1 MEAVNINNLSFKYP
15 GSQDYALKNISLSVE
30 SGDFIA
36 IVGNNGCGKS
46 TLCKALNG
54 LIPKSI
60 TGKFEGQIIIDGQD
74 IKDLTVGQVA
84 KKAGYVY
91 QDFENQIVRPTVLDD
106 ASYACL
112 NYGMPDY
119 LARGEEALRQVK
131 LYDKRD
137 ENVWEL
143 SGGQTHL
150 LALAGA
156 LSLSPDILILDE
168 PIAQLDPQ
176 RADIIYEIL
185 KELNQKHKKTI
196 IVIEHSTEYIA
207 EYCNR
212 VVLMKEGQILWNKKT
227 KEALQMVDDLI
238 ASDIFPP
245 QVTRAAKRSMERGD
259 LKPGLLPVNL
269 EEGYEVF
276 KDFTYSRSEEI
287 LPPEKSDG
295 ENIISVNGVNMIYK
309 TIHDEANVIFSDL
322 NLDIKRGEKIALI
335 GSNGSGKSTL
345 LKMLAGLAK
354 PVTGDIIID
363 GKNIR
368 DMKID
373 QLARIISL
381 VYQNP
386 EQMFIMDNIAQD
398 ISYSSRVRNI
408 EGWEDKRES
417 LLERFNLVNLRDRDG
432 RLLSGGQMRRTS
444 LAIGTALDPQIL
456 LLDEPTSNLD
466 IKTRKEVMKLLSE
479 MKDLTET
486 VIIATHDMQL
496 VCEWAERIIVLHQG
510 QIEADDTRDEIFAD
524 QGILERVGIRP
535 PQIFHLAK
543 GLDRDA
549 LVYTIDDFLDAFE
562 VNHG

>member
-1 MEAVNINNLSFKYP
+1 MKAIDIKNLSFKYP
-15 GSQDYALKNISLSVE
+15 GTQDYILKDISLAVE

-46 TLCKALNG
+46 TLCKTLNG

-60 TGKFEGQIIIDGQD
+60 VGQFEGQIIIDGQN
-74 IKDLTVGQVA
+74 IEELTVGELARMV
-84 KKAGYVY
+84 GYVY
-91 QDFENQIVRPTVLDD
+91 QDFENQIVRPKVLDD

-112 NYGMPDY
+112 NYGMRDY
-119 LARGEEALRQVK
+119 LQRGEDALRQVK
-131 LYDKRD
+131 LEDKRD

-176 RADIIYEIL
+176 RSDIIYEIL
-185 KELNQKHKKTI
+185 KELNQKHNKTI

-212 VVLMKEGQILWNKKT
+212 VVLMKDGQILWDKKT
-227 KEALQMVDDLI
+227 EEALQMVDTLI
-238 ASDIFPP
+238 ESDIFPP
-245 QVTRAAKRSMERGD
+245 QVTRVAKKSMERGG
-259 LKPGLLPVNL
+259 LKPGLLPVSL
-269 EEGYEVF
+269 EQGCEAF
-276 KDFTYSRSEEI
+276 RDFTYRPKER
-287 LPPEKSDG
+287 PPLKKTERES
-295 ENIISVNGVNMIYK
+295 IISIKGVSMAYK

-322 NLDIKRGEKIALI
+322 NLDIKAGEKVALI

-345 LKMLAGLAK
+345 LKMLIGFVKPLAGE
-354 PVTGDIIID
+354 IIVEE
-363 GKNIR
+363 KNVR
-368 DMKID
+368 NTKID

-386 EQMFIMDNIAQD
+386 EQMFIMDNIEYD
-398 ISYSSRVRNI
+398 ISYSLRARNI
-408 EGWEDKRES
+408 EGWEDKVEN
-417 LLERFNLVNLRDRDG
+417 LLARFNLLNLRTRDG
-432 RLLSGGQMRRTS
+432 RLLSGGQMRRAS
-444 LAIGTALDPQIL
+444 LAIGVALDPKIL

-466 IKTRKEVMKLLSE
+466 IRTRKEVMKLLNE

-496 VCEWAERIIVLHQG
+496 VCEWAERIIVLHRG
-510 QIEADDTRDEIFAD
+510 QVEADGSRNEIFAD
-524 QGILERVGIRP
+524 KEILERVGIRP

-543 GLDRDA
+543 GLNPHA
-549 LVYTIDDFLDAFE
+549 LVYTIDDFLEDFE
-562 VNHG
+562 VN